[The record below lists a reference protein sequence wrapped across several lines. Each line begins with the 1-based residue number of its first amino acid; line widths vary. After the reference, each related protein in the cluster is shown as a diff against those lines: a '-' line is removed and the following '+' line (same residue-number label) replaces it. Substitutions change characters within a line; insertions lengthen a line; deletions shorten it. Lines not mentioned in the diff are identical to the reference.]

1 MYARNAR
8 HVPLQWRVD
17 NKQGV
22 VTGSANY
29 NLQPYAFAIA
39 LHPCDFPAPSP
50 TRSGARQTQRLAAT
64 IADQV
69 LNCQICQHAACGSGT
84 HGDAEAGSL
93 RVHTAGE
100 GRNGTSLRG
109 FVPAAP
115 EPRPPLAC
123 ILGRAATTAVAKR
136 ASCQTPQRPSSPPP
150 RPPSPA
156 ASTGLQCRASSRHPA
171 RARSEGACLRLVLAT
186 KCCLSNAS

>member
-39 LHPCDFPAPSP
+39 LHPCGFPAPTP

-100 GRNGTSLRG
+100 GRSGTSLRG
-109 FVPAAP
+109 LSLLPPAPA
-115 EPRPPLAC
+115 PPLHAFSAERRRRLLPSGRPAKLRSDRHLRPRDPPALLPA
-123 ILGRAATTAVAKR
+123 LGSSAGHRVDTQLVREARERA
-136 ASCQTPQRPSSPPP
+136 
-150 RPPSPA
+150 
-156 ASTGLQCRASSRHPA
+156 
-171 RARSEGACLRLVLAT
+171 
-186 KCCLSNAS
+186 